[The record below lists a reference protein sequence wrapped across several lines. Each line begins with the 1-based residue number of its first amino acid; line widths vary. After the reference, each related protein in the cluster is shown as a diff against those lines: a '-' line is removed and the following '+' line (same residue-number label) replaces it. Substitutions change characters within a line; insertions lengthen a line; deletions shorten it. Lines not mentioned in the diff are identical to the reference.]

1 MRRRRDPVGV
11 VLAGGAGR
19 RIGGSKAIVELCGR
33 PLIAYPVTALMGCLS
48 EVAIIAKP
56 DTQLPNFP
64 GVTVWI
70 EPETPQHPLV
80 GIVHALS
87 LAGGRP
93 VLVCAGD
100 LPFVTPGL
108 VDRIA
113 DTDPAGAPAVV
124 PICEEVLQPLLAMYM
139 PAAAP
144 LLAPAAE
151 RGVAPLRREIE
162 ALHPRIVEV
171 TDPEPFF
178 NVNAPEDLLQAAAL
192 LDGRDQ
198 PKVKS

>member
-11 VLAGGAGR
+11 VLAGGLGR

-33 PLIAYPVTALMGCLS
+33 PLIAYPLAALMDCLS

-56 DTQLPNFP
+56 DTVLPSLP

-70 EPETPQHPLV
+70 EPETPRHPLV
-80 GIVHALS
+80 GIVQALR
-87 LAGGRP
+87 LAVGRP
-93 VLVCAGD
+93 VLVCAAD

-108 VDRIA
+108 LDRIA
-113 DTDPAGAPAVV
+113 ATDPCGAPAVV
-124 PICEEVLQPLLAMYM
+124 PVCARVLQPLLAMYM

-151 RGVAPLRREIE
+151 LGESPLRRDVE
-162 ALHPRIVEV
+162 ALQPRILDVA
-171 TDPEPFF
+171 DPEPFF

-192 LDGRDQ
+192 LDRRI
-198 PKVKS
+198 SRR